1 MTGIRTI
8 QSHQYRELLRHLWR
22 ALPVMLAAVLIS
34 TLMTCSPP
42 QDLLSRVIASGT
54 LRVATINSPTT
65 YYQTASD
72 ASGFDYELAQYFAE
86 SLGVELE
93 LLVVDSHAAALQA
106 VADRRAHIA
115 AAGITVTDNER
126 KRFNFGP
133 TLQTVRAELVYRMG
147 TPRPRSIDDLDG
159 TLMVPRGTV
168 HAEQLTE
175 LSEAHPNLVW
185 GEADEQEAEALLYAV
200 EQGDLRYTVAHS
212 TLVAVHQRYYPRLR
226 VAFPLTGDQPLA
238 WAFRRSP
245 DRSLVD
251 AADAFFEEFPGTV
264 MAELLARHFGS
275 GGPLDFVST
284 ITLAEHI
291 KTRLPAFRAYFEA
304 EAKAQGLDWRLLAAV
319 GYQES
324 HWNPHAVSPTGVRG
338 LMMLTRDTAAFLD
351 VADRE
356 DPAQSIAGGARYLR
370 RFLDHFDEVPEP
382 DRTWLALAA
391 YNLGLGHALDL
402 RTLTEMRGGDR
413 NRWTD
418 LRKNLPLLTQRQ
430 WHTKTRYGYAR
441 GFEALHYVKSVRT
454 YYDML
459 VWKTDTAFARE
470 SADEDTDDNDLPGG
484 DEAELLPTAPPNGR
498 SPLQLQP
505 PLL

>member
-1 MTGIRTI
+1 MHLIKTGPSLIALRRLRTG
-8 QSHQYRELLRHLWR
+8 LLWI
-22 ALPVMLAAVLIS
+22 LASAVIVSLV
-34 TLMTCSPP
+34 TCSPP
-42 QDLLSRVIASGT
+42 QNLLARVLAGGI
-54 LRVATINSPTT
+54 LRVATTNSPTT

-72 ASGFDYELAQYFAE
+72 ASGFDYELARHFAE
-86 SLGVELE
+86 SLGVELQ
-93 LLVVDSHAAALQA
+93 LLVVDSQAAALEA
-106 VADRRAHIA
+106 VADGKAHLA
-115 AAGITVTDNER
+115 AAGITVTEQARER
-126 KRFNFGP
+126 FTFGP

-147 TPRPRSIDDLDG
+147 TPEPKSIDDLDG
-159 TLMVPRGTV
+159 TLLVPKGTV
-168 HAEQLTE
+168 HAEQLAA
-175 LSEAHPNLVW
+175 LSKAHPNLVW
-185 GEADEQEAEALLYAV
+185 GEAGEQEAEALLYAV

-245 DRSLVD
+245 DASLVD
-251 AADAFFEEFPGTV
+251 AASRFIEGFPAE
-264 MAELLARHFGS
+264 MMSELLARHFGN

-291 KTRLPAFRAYFEA
+291 KTRLPAFRHYFEA
-304 EAKAQGLDWRLLAAV
+304 EAEAHGLDWRLLAAI

-338 LMMLTRDTAAFLD
+338 LMMLTQDTATFLG
-351 VADRE
+351 VTDRE

-370 RFLDHFDEVPEP
+370 RFLDHFNDVPEP
-382 DRTWLALAA
+382 DRTWLSLAA

-402 RTLTEMRGGDR
+402 RRLTDMRGGDPS
-413 NRWTD
+413 RWAD

-430 WHTKTRYGYAR
+430 WHTKMRYGYAR

-459 VWKTDTAFARE
+459 VWKTDTAFSREPAGNADDDAAARGE
-470 SADEDTDDNDLPGG
+470 DEGPAAT
-484 DEAELLPTAPPNGR
+484 PPPSGW
-498 SPLQLQP
+498 SPLLVQP

>member
-1 MTGIRTI
+1 MTGTPTLI
-8 QSHQYRELLRHLWR
+8 LRHLPGLLDRLWR
-22 ALPVMLAAVLIS
+22 TLPLVLTAALLAS
-34 TLMTCSPP
+34 LMTCSPP
-42 QDLLSRVIASGT
+42 QDLVSRVMASGT
-54 LRVATINSPTT
+54 LRVATLNSPTT
-65 YYQTASD
+65 YYQTSSG
-72 ASGFDYELAQYFAE
+72 ASGFDFELAQHFAE

-93 LLVVDSHAAALQA
+93 LVVVDSHAAALQA
-106 VADRRAHIA
+106 VADGKAHVA
-115 AAGITVTDNER
+115 AAGITVTDIAR
-126 KRFNFGP
+126 KRFDFGP

-147 TPRPRSIDDLDG
+147 TPKPASIDDLDG

-168 HAEQLTE
+168 HSERLTE
-175 LSEAHPNLVW
+175 LSEGHPNLVW

-200 EQGDLRYTVAHS
+200 EQGDLRYTVANS

-226 VAFPLTGDQPLA
+226 VAFALTRDQPLA
-238 WAFRRSP
+238 WAFRKSL
-245 DRSLVD
+245 DTSLVD
-251 AADAFFEEFPGTV
+251 AAERFFEELPEAV
-264 MAELLARHFGS
+264 MTELLARHFGN

-291 KTRLPAFRAYFEA
+291 KTRLPAFREYFEVEA
-304 EAKAQGLDWRLLAAV
+304 EAQGLDWRLLAAI

-324 HWNPHAVSPTGVRG
+324 HWNPRAVSPTGVRG
-338 LMMLTRDTAAFLD
+338 LMMLTGDTATFLG
-351 VADRE
+351 VTDRE

-370 RFLDHFDEVPEP
+370 RFLDHFEDVPEP

-391 YNLGLGHALDL
+391 YNLGLGHVLDL
-402 RTLTEMRGGDR
+402 RDLTDMRGGNR
-413 NRWTD
+413 NRWAD

-470 SADEDTDDNDLPGG
+470 PEVPDDNI
-484 DEAELLPTAPPNGR
+484 ELTPLPTPTPTPSR
-498 SPLQLQP
+498 SPLQVQP